1 MLNNK
6 LDNKLNR
13 RTLGLAGAA
22 FALSACTGN
31 STASE
36 VPTGPMPDAQD
47 MPEGGADNT
56 TEANMSNEKWAN
68 LSESEWKDRLTAEE
82 FDILRK
88 EGTERSFSHEFND
101 VAPGG
106 TFVCAG
112 CALPLFEYET
122 KFDSGTGWPSFYTHI
137 DGAVETKKDFKLVFP
152 RTEYHCARCG
162 GHQGH
167 VFKDGP
173 EPTGLR
179 YCNNGLALDYVEK
192 A

>member
-6 LDNKLNR
+6 LDTKLNR

-22 FALSACTGN
+22 FALSACTGS

-36 VPTGPMPDAQD
+36 VPTGPMPDDEDIARSGTD
-47 MPEGGADNT
+47 DT
-56 TEANMSNEKWAN
+56 KEASMSDQKWAN
-68 LSESEWKDRLTAEE
+68 LTESEWKDRLTAQE
-82 FDILRK
+82 FGVLRK
-88 EGTERSFSHEFND
+88 EDTEKSGSHEFND
-101 VAPGG
+101 VPPGG

-112 CALPLFEYET
+112 CALPLFKYET
-122 KFDSGTGWPSFYTHI
+122 KFESGTGWPSFYTHI
-137 DGAVETKKDFKLVFP
+137 EGAVNTKKDFKLIFP

-167 VFKDGP
+167 MFKDGP

-179 YCNNGLALDYVEK
+179 FCNNGIALDYVEK